1 MKGIKLDRYAIYEKG
16 REYEVLVFPFIK
28 YMWVF
33 DGGPAEDGLYISGS
47 EYSYSVSAARRGG
60 NVRAELPSGTVPSG
74 APIPEIPVGEN

>member
-33 DGGPAEDGLYISGS
+33 DGGPAEDG
-47 EYSYSVSAARRGG
+47 
-60 NVRAELPSGTVPSG
+60 
-74 APIPEIPVGEN
+74 GEED